1 MAKNGNHQRTVSSH
15 AGSMLLFLLTILWL
29 IPFVWIF
36 LSSFKTY
43 TETVR
48 LPVRILPDNF
58 FNLENYQELLGR
70 LNFLSYYKNNVIIT
84 LGILIP
90 QLFFSSMAAYGF
102 ARMSFPFKDGIFVS
116 LLLALM
122 IPIQM
127 ILMPRYNM
135 MIKFGWFNSYL
146 AVIIPNIPSIFTT
159 FYLRQQI
166 MTLPKSLD
174 ESAVID
180 GANHL
185 QIFWCIIMPLCKG
198 ALLAMGLLILVFAW
212 NDFLWPL
219 IIINDPDSY
228 TLSIATANLQGQHLT
243 KENMIMTA
251 ALLVSLPVI
260 ITFLITQQ
268 YFIKGIALTGIKE

>member
-1 MAKNGNHQRTVSSH
+1 MAKNRNNQKNGFFH
-15 AGSMLLFLLTILWL
+15 AGSVLLLLMAILWFL
-29 IPFVWIF
+29 PFVWIF

-43 TETVR
+43 AETVR

-58 FNLENYQELLGR
+58 FNFENYRELLGR

-84 LGILIP
+84 LGIMIP
-90 QLFFSSMAAYGF
+90 QLFLSSMAAYGF
-102 ARMSFPFKDGIFVS
+102 ARIKFPFKNGIFVS
-116 LLLALM
+116 MLLALM

-180 GANHL
+180 GANHF

-243 KENMIMTA
+243 RENMIMTA

-260 ITFLITQQ
+260 LIFLITQR